1 MLSNLSIKTG
11 IYPDMWKK
19 AKLMPLY
26 KSDSQLDRGNYRPI
40 SILAVVSKILE
51 QHVSISYSYYL
62 IANNILSGC
71 QLGFKA
77 YHSCESSLITVFE
90 SLLTN
95 IEQGDMNGIL
105 LID

>member
-51 QHVSISYSYYL
+51 QHVSFHI
-62 IANNILSGC
+62 
-71 QLGFKA
+71 
-77 YHSCESSLITVFE
+77 HITL
-90 SLLTN
+90 LLTIFFLAAN
-95 IEQGDMNGIL
+95 LVLRLIIL
-105 LID
+105 ANPL